1 MCGVGRLEVYEI
13 CNHRLVYR
21 EVVRGSIR
29 YKKSKLWLFRNVAC
43 GDSTGSSLIGKDW
56 VRVLPGLV
64 WGKWKKGWCD
74 LVCRG
79 SL

>member
-13 CNHRLVYR
+13 FNHRLVYR
-21 EVVRGSIR
+21 EVVRGLIR

-43 GDSTGSSLIGKDW
+43 RESTGNSLIGKDW
-56 VRVLPGLV
+56 IRVLPGLV

-74 LVCRG
+74 LVCRE